1 MDAKTIPWFLFALTF
16 SAAGLRFGFDAA
28 FVDVITGF
36 LAGHPL
42 LALLTP
48 AAALL
53 CLAGISLLVKKFPF
67 PAQPARPLS
76 ISSGFW
82 LLISGVLLAVAALYD
97 VAQINQH
104 RMIHFTDLGQA
115 LAGVLAGGMIA
126 AAALRV
132 LRRRVLYPLPAGQ
145 AYFLGIFVSLL
156 LLVRFTGSM
165 QPFTSQFQNLQIL
178 FYCACTFFSVKV
190 CRWLCGC
197 PAARTARL
205 MAVSGIMTSVLGG
218 AVCADIL
225 YLLLKGQLEGSGY
238 LDFYI
243 VATFALFSLTF
254 SISLLTSIYSVE
266 APA

>member
-16 SAAGLRFGFDAA
+16 SAAGLRFGFDTA

-132 LRRRVLYPLPAGQ
+132 LRRRVLYPLPAGRRIFWG
-145 AYFLGIFVSLL
+145 FLSPCCCWCALPGRCSLSPASFKTC
-156 LLVRFTGSM
+156 RSCFTAPAPSF
-165 QPFTSQFQNLQIL
+165 PSR
-178 FYCACTFFSVKV
+178 CAG
-190 CRWLCGC
+190 GC
-197 PAARTARL
+197 AAARPHTL
-205 MAVSGIMTSVLGG
+205 QG
-218 AVCADIL
+218 
-225 YLLLKGQLEGSGY
+225 
-238 LDFYI
+238 
-243 VATFALFSLTF
+243 
-254 SISLLTSIYSVE
+254 
-266 APA
+266 